1 MTYPQTTLQY
11 RPLSGVGNIPSND
24 LMSWYSNLGVP
35 LPANTSGLGLA
46 PSVMPGNPNLGST
59 ANLATDPNWA
69 GVPNWAKIDKIGK
82 NPGSGP
88 STGGTGFGWN
98 LGTMKVGVDALAAIG
113 GLYNAFQSN
122 KLAKDQFAFT
132 KEVTNTNLNN
142 QIKTYNTTLEDR
154 ALARGR
160 LNGEADPSAYA
171 AAYTDKNKIS
181 RG

>member
-1 MTYPQTTLQY
+1 MQDPNLGLSQIGGIQIPQNFALT
-11 RPLSGVGNIPSND
+11 GN
-24 LMSWYSNLGVP
+24 SNLGNIGMTAPNVGIGINP
-35 LPANTSGLGLA
+35 TTGTGMTAPTAGFWGGNQTGGLNTTAAGNGLG
-46 PSVMPGNPNLGST
+46 
-59 ANLATDPNWA
+59 
-69 GVPNWAKIDKIGK
+69 
-82 NPGSGP
+82 
-88 STGGTGFGWN
+88 FN
-98 LGTMKVGVDALAAIG
+98 LGTLNMGVNSLAAIG

-122 KLAKDQFAFT
+122 KLAKEQFAFT

-160 LNGEADPSAYA
+160 LNGDADPAAYA

>member
-1 MTYPQTTLQY
+1 MKMTYGLSIPRYNQLAAIGSGLPTT
-11 RPLSGVGNIPSND
+11 
-24 LMSWYSNLGVP
+24 NLATGY
-35 LPANTSGLGLA
+35 SGLGLTMPTDSSGIGLTA
-46 PSVMPGNPNLGST
+46 PVNTWGNSDWAGG
-59 ANLATDPNWA
+59 NLA
-69 GVPNWAKIDKIGK
+69 KIGTA
-82 NPGSGP
+82 PGTNS
-88 STGGTGFGWN
+88 SMDFGWN
-98 LGTMKVGVDALAAIG
+98 LDTMKVGVDALAAIG

>member
-1 MTYPQTTLQY
+1 MTMSGINFNAILSNIGGGTVPIPQASRIAAAPSLNLSNIGLNGNGSVVPNVWDTQTQVLQQLDKNNTT
-11 RPLSGVGNIPSND
+11 
-24 LMSWYSNLGVP
+24 
-35 LPANTSGLGLA
+35 NTSDSGLG
-46 PSVMPGNPNLGST
+46 
-59 ANLATDPNWA
+59 
-69 GVPNWAKIDKIGK
+69 
-82 NPGSGP
+82 
-88 STGGTGFGWN
+88 FN
-98 LGTMKVGVDALAAIG
+98 LGTLNMGVNALAAVG

-122 KLAKDQFAFT
+122 KLAKEQFAFT

-142 QIKTYNTTLEDR
+142 QIKTYNSTLEDR

>member
-1 MTYPQTTLQY
+1 MNWPASAYTTIPRLTTSFMQGTPELPGGVMPQASL
-11 RPLSGVGNIPSND
+11 
-24 LMSWYSNLGVP
+24 VP
-35 LPANTSGLGLA
+35 LA
-46 PSVMPGNPNLGST
+46 PSVNLSNAALSGQSSLMPDVWEQRISDLAQIGGKGGSQ
-59 ANLATDPNWA
+59 
-69 GVPNWAKIDKIGK
+69 
-82 NPGSGP
+82 
-88 STGGTGFGWN
+88 TGGLNPTAADSDLGFN
-98 LGTMKVGVDALAAIG
+98 LGTMNMGVKALAAIG
-113 GLYNAFQSN
+113 GLYNSFQSN
-122 KLAKDQFAFT
+122 KLAKEQFAFT

>member
-1 MTYPQTTLQY
+1 MQDPNLGLSLIGGIQIPQNYALTG
-11 RPLSGVGNIPSND
+11 S
-24 LMSWYSNLGVP
+24 SNLG
-35 LPANTSGLGLA
+35 NIGMTA
-46 PSVMPGNPNLGST
+46 PSVGIGVNPT
-59 ANLATDPNWA
+59 T
-69 GVPNWAKIDKIGK
+69 
-82 NPGSGP
+82 
-88 STGGTGFGWN
+88 GTGLQGPTTGFWGGSQTRGLNPTAAGSDLGFN

-122 KLAKDQFAFT
+122 KLAKEQFAFT

>member
-1 MTYPQTTLQY
+1 MQDPNLGLSQIGGIQIPQNFALT
-11 RPLSGVGNIPSND
+11 GN
-24 LMSWYSNLGVP
+24 SNLGNIGMTAPNVDIGINP
-35 LPANTSGLGLA
+35 TTGTGMTAPTAGFWGGNQTGGLNTTAAGNGLG
-46 PSVMPGNPNLGST
+46 
-59 ANLATDPNWA
+59 
-69 GVPNWAKIDKIGK
+69 
-82 NPGSGP
+82 
-88 STGGTGFGWN
+88 FN
-98 LGTMKVGVDALAAIG
+98 LGTLNMGVNSLAAIG

-122 KLAKDQFAFT
+122 KLAKEQFAFT

-160 LNGEADPSAYA
+160 LNGDTDPAAYA

>member
-1 MTYPQTTLQY
+1 MQDPNLGLSRIGGIQIPQNYALTG
-11 RPLSGVGNIPSND
+11 S
-24 LMSWYSNLGVP
+24 SNLGNIGMTAPSVGIGVNP
-35 LPANTSGLGLA
+35 TTGTGLQAPNTGFWAPGNNSVLGKTGTADSGLG
-46 PSVMPGNPNLGST
+46 
-59 ANLATDPNWA
+59 
-69 GVPNWAKIDKIGK
+69 
-82 NPGSGP
+82 
-88 STGGTGFGWN
+88 FN
-98 LGTMKVGVDALAAIG
+98 LGTLNMGVNALAAVG

-122 KLAKDQFAFT
+122 KLAKEQFAFT

>member
-1 MTYPQTTLQY
+1 MSGMKFSNAVLSNIGGGTVPIPQASMIAAAPSLN
-11 RPLSGVGNIPSND
+11 LSNIGLND
-24 LMSWYSNLGVP
+24 NG
-35 LPANTSGLGLA
+35 
-46 PSVMPGNPNLGST
+46 SVMPNMWDTQTQALQQLGGNGTAGAFGNGLG
-59 ANLATDPNWA
+59 
-69 GVPNWAKIDKIGK
+69 
-82 NPGSGP
+82 
-88 STGGTGFGWN
+88 FN
-98 LGTMKVGVDALAAIG
+98 LGTLNMGVNALAAVG

-122 KLAKDQFAFT
+122 KLAKEQFAFT

-142 QIKTYNTTLEDR
+142 QIKTYNSTLEDR

>member
-1 MTYPQTTLQY
+1 MSGSGTGMKPAYTTIPRLTTSFMQGIPELPGGDMPQASLVPLTPSVNLSNAA
-11 RPLSGVGNIPSND
+11 LSGQSSLIPDVWEQRISDLAQIGGKGGNAG
-24 LMSWYSNLGVP
+24 YG
-35 LPANTSGLGLA
+35 TGLGWNTETLN
-46 PSVMPGNPNLGST
+46 M
-59 ANLATDPNWA
+59 
-69 GVPNWAKIDKIGK
+69 GVN
-82 NPGSGP
+82 
-88 STGGTGFGWN
+88 
-98 LGTMKVGVDALAAIG
+98 ALAAVG

-142 QIKTYNTTLEDR
+142 QIKTYNTTLEGR

-171 AAYTDKNKIS
+171 AAYTGKNKIS

>member
-1 MTYPQTTLQY
+1 MSGMKFSNAVLSNIGGGTVPIPQASMIAAAPSLN
-11 RPLSGVGNIPSND
+11 LSNIGLND
-24 LMSWYSNLGVP
+24 NG
-35 LPANTSGLGLA
+35 
-46 PSVMPGNPNLGST
+46 SVMPNMWDTQTQVLKQLGGNGTTAADNGLG
-59 ANLATDPNWA
+59 
-69 GVPNWAKIDKIGK
+69 
-82 NPGSGP
+82 
-88 STGGTGFGWN
+88 FN
-98 LGTMKVGVDALAAIG
+98 LGTMNMGVNALAAVG

-160 LNGEADPSAYA
+160 LNGEADPTAYA
-171 AAYTDKNKIS
+171 ASYTDKNKIS

>member
-11 RPLSGVGNIPSND
+11 RPLSNVGNILPND

-46 PSVMPGNPNLGST
+46 PSVMPGNSNLGST
-59 ANLATDPNWA
+59 TNLATDPNWA
-69 GVPNWAKIDKIGK
+69 GVPNWAKTGK

-88 STGGTGFGWN
+88 STGDTGFGWN
-98 LGTMKVGVDALAAIG
+98 LDTMKVGVDALSAIG

-142 QIKTYNTTLEDR
+142 QIKTFNTTMEDR
-154 ALARGR
+154 ARARARLDGR
-160 LNGEADPSAYA
+160 EDIEG
-171 AAYTDKNKIS
+171 YTQDYTNKNRIS

>member
-1 MTYPQTTLQY
+1 MSGMNFSNAVLSNIGGGTVPIPQASMIAAAPGLN
-11 RPLSGVGNIPSND
+11 LSNIGLNGN
-24 LMSWYSNLGVP
+24 G
-35 LPANTSGLGLA
+35 
-46 PSVMPGNPNLGST
+46 SVMPNMWDTQTQALQQLGGNPTAAGSDLG
-59 ANLATDPNWA
+59 
-69 GVPNWAKIDKIGK
+69 
-82 NPGSGP
+82 
-88 STGGTGFGWN
+88 FN
-98 LGTMKVGVDALAAIG
+98 LGTMNMGVNALAAIG
-113 GLYNAFQSN
+113 GLYNASQYN
-122 KLAKDQFAFT
+122 KLAKEQYAFT

>member
-1 MTYPQTTLQY
+1 M
-11 RPLSGVGNIPSND
+11 GVN
-24 LMSWYSNLGVP
+24 
-35 LPANTSGLGLA
+35 
-46 PSVMPGNPNLGST
+46 
-59 ANLATDPNWA
+59 
-69 GVPNWAKIDKIGK
+69 
-82 NPGSGP
+82 
-88 STGGTGFGWN
+88 
-98 LGTMKVGVDALAAIG
+98 ALAAVG

-122 KLAKDQFAFT
+122 KLAKEQFAFT

>member
-1 MTYPQTTLQY
+1 MNWPASAYTTTPRLTTAFMQGTPELPGGVMPQASL
-11 RPLSGVGNIPSND
+11 
-24 LMSWYSNLGVP
+24 VP
-35 LPANTSGLGLA
+35 LA
-46 PSVMPGNPNLGST
+46 PSVNLSNAALSGQSSLIPDVWEQRTSDLAQIGGKSGN
-59 ANLATDPNWA
+59 A
-69 GVPNWAKIDKIGK
+69 
-82 NPGSGP
+82 GSG
-88 STGGTGFGWN
+88 TDFGWN

-142 QIKTYNTTLEDR
+142 QIKTYNSTLEDR

>member
-1 MTYPQTTLQY
+1 MSGMKFSNAVLSNIGGGTVPIPQASMITAAPGLN
-11 RPLSGVGNIPSND
+11 LSNIGLDGN
-24 LMSWYSNLGVP
+24 G
-35 LPANTSGLGLA
+35 
-46 PSVMPGNPNLGST
+46 SVMPNMWDTQTQALQQLGGNGTT
-59 ANLATDPNWA
+59 AADNGLR
-69 GVPNWAKIDKIGK
+69 
-82 NPGSGP
+82 
-88 STGGTGFGWN
+88 FN
-98 LGTMKVGVDALAAIG
+98 LGTMNMGVNALAAVG

-122 KLAKDQFAFT
+122 KLAKEQFAFT